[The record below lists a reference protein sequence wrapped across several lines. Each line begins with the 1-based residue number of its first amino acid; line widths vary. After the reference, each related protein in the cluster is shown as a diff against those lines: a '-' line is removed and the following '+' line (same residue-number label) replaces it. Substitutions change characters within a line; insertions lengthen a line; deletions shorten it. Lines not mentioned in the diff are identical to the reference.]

1 MRSEIVKVKAFNID
15 DNGKGIVRYNN
26 QTIFVDNLLKD
37 EEGQVKLIYAYD
49 KLKEAK
55 LIKRETT
62 SKYRVK
68 PKCAYYELC
77 GGCNLM
83 HLDYQKQLEYKQ
95 EKVKNL
101 LHKFASLDFE
111 VSPCLGMD
119 KPYNYRNKIQVPI
132 GKNKKGEIVSGFYS
146 ENTHQIIPHLDCLVE
161 DKQAEKII
169 EAFKSL
175 MKKYHIEPYDEDR
188 QTGLIRHIIIKTS
201 YHFDQVMVVIVTTID
216 EFKGRKNLAKE
227 LVDKCNNITTVVQNV
242 NPRKTNVILGEKQRV
257 LYGPG
262 KIKDSIFGL
271 EFLISAKSFYQT
283 NPIQLEVLYKTA
295 IELAA
300 LKKED
305 NILDAYSGTGT
316 IGLCASKYVNSVTLV
331 ELVKD
336 AYIDGLKNKEI
347 NNINNAEFINEDCTS
362 YLVNN
367 KDNVKYDVVFMDP
380 PRKGS
385 TPEFLNALIDIKPRK
400 IVYISCNPVTLA
412 RDLKFLLNDYNV
424 IKVVPV
430 DMFPHTSHVETIV
443 LLQRKTGQN

>member
-1 MRSEIVKVKAFNID
+1 MRSETVSLKCVNLD
-15 DNGKGIVRYNN
+15 DNGKGIVRYDN

-37 EEGQVKLIYAYD
+37 EVGQIKLTYAYD

-55 LIKRETT
+55 LVKRETT
-62 SKYRVK
+62 SKYRLK
-68 PKCAYYELC
+68 PKCPYYELC

-83 HLDYQKQLEYKQ
+83 HLEYSKQLEYKQ

-111 VSPCLGMD
+111 VSPTLGM
-119 KPYNYRNKIQVPI
+119 KEPYNYRNKIQVPV
-132 GKNKKGEIVSGFYS
+132 GKNKKGEIVTGFYS
-146 ENTHQIIPHLDCLVE
+146 ENTHKIVPHLDCLVE
-161 DKQAEKII
+161 DKRAEEII
-169 EAFKSL
+169 LAFKSL
-175 MKKYHIEPYDEDR
+175 MKKYHIEPYDEDK

-201 YHFDQVMVVIVTTID
+201 YHFNQIMVVLVTSQD

-227 LVDKCNNITTVVQNV
+227 LVDKCNNITCVVQNV

-257 LYGPG
+257 LYGLG

-295 IELAA
+295 IDLAQ
-300 LKKED
+300 LEKTD

-316 IGLCASKYVNSVTLV
+316 IGLCASKYVNKVTLV

-347 NNINNAEFINEDCTS
+347 NNIENAEFINQDCTK
-362 YLVNN
+362 YLVEN
-367 KDNVKYDVVFMDP
+367 KDNVKFDVIFMDP

-385 TPEFLNALIDIKPRK
+385 TKEFLDALINIRPKK
-400 IVYISCNPVTLA
+400 VVYISCNPVTLA
-412 RDLKFLLNDYNV
+412 RDLKYLLNDYEVKKV
-424 IKVVPV
+424 IPV

-443 LLQRKTGQN
+443 LLILK

>member
-1 MRSEIVKVKAFNID
+1 MRSETVSLKCVNLD
-15 DNGKGIVRYNN
+15 DNGKGIVRYDN

-37 EEGQVKLIYAYD
+37 EVGQIKLTYAYD

-62 SKYRVK
+62 SKYRLK
-68 PKCAYYELC
+68 PKCPYYELC

-83 HLDYQKQLEYKQ
+83 HLEYSKQLEYKQ

-111 VSPCLGMD
+111 VSPTLGM
-119 KPYNYRNKIQVPI
+119 KEPYNYRNKIQVPV
-132 GKNKKGEIVSGFYS
+132 GKNKKGEIVTGFYS
-146 ENTHQIIPHLDCLVE
+146 ENTHKIVPHLDCLVE
-161 DKQAEKII
+161 DKRAEEII
-169 EAFKSL
+169 LAFKSL
-175 MKKYHIEPYDEDR
+175 MKKYHIEPYDEDK

-201 YHFDQVMVVIVTTID
+201 YHFNQIMVVLVTSQD

-227 LVDKCNNITTVVQNV
+227 LVDKCNNITCVVQNV

-257 LYGPG
+257 LYGLG

-295 IELAA
+295 IDLAQ
-300 LKKED
+300 LEKTD

-316 IGLCASKYVNSVTLV
+316 IGLCASKYVNKVTLV

-347 NNINNAEFINEDCTS
+347 NNIENAEFINQDCTK
-362 YLVNN
+362 YLVEN
-367 KDNVKYDVVFMDP
+367 KDNVKFDVIFMDP

-385 TPEFLNALIDIKPRK
+385 TKEFLDALINIRPKK
-400 IVYISCNPVTLA
+400 VVYISCNPVTLA
-412 RDLKFLLNDYNV
+412 RDLKYLLNDYEVKKV
-424 IKVVPV
+424 IPV

-443 LLQRKTGQN
+443 LLILK

>member
-1 MRSEIVKVKAFNID
+1 MRSETVSLKCVNLD
-15 DNGKGIVRYNN
+15 DNGKGIVRYDN

-37 EEGQVKLIYAYD
+37 EVGQIKLTYAYD

-55 LIKRETT
+55 LVKRETT

-68 PKCAYYELC
+68 PKCPYYELC

-83 HLDYQKQLEYKQ
+83 HLEYSKQLEYKH

-111 VSPCLGMD
+111 VSPTLGM
-119 KPYNYRNKIQVPI
+119 KEPYNYRNKIQVPV
-132 GKNKKGEIVSGFYS
+132 GKNKKGEIVTGFYS
-146 ENTHQIIPHLDCLVE
+146 ENTHKIVPHLDCLVE
-161 DKQAEKII
+161 DKRAEEII
-169 EAFKSL
+169 LAFKSL
-175 MKKYHIEPYDEDR
+175 MKKYHIEPYDEDK

-201 YHFDQVMVVIVTTID
+201 YHFNQIMVVLVTSQD

-227 LVDKCNNITTVVQNV
+227 LVDKCNNITCVVQNV

-257 LYGPG
+257 LYGLG

-295 IELAA
+295 IDLAQ
-300 LKKED
+300 LEKTD

-316 IGLCASKYVNSVTLV
+316 IGLCASKYVNKVTLV

-347 NNINNAEFINEDCTS
+347 NNIENAEFINQDCTK
-362 YLVNN
+362 YLVEN
-367 KDNVKYDVVFMDP
+367 KDNVKFDVIFMDP

-385 TPEFLNALIDIKPRK
+385 TKEFLDALINIRPKK
-400 IVYISCNPVTLA
+400 VVYISCNPVTLA
-412 RDLKFLLNDYNV
+412 RDLKYLLNDYEVKKV
-424 IKVVPV
+424 IPV

-443 LLQRKTGQN
+443 LLNLK

>member
-1 MRSEIVKVKAFNID
+1 MRSETVSLKCVNLD
-15 DNGKGIVRYNN
+15 DNGKGIVRYDN

-37 EEGQVKLIYAYD
+37 EVGQIKLTYAYD

-55 LIKRETT
+55 LVKRETT

-68 PKCAYYELC
+68 PKCPYYELC

-83 HLDYQKQLEYKQ
+83 HLEYSKQLEYKH

-111 VSPCLGMD
+111 VSPTLGM
-119 KPYNYRNKIQVPI
+119 KEPYNYRNKIQVPV
-132 GKNKKGEIVSGFYS
+132 GKNKKGEIVTGFYS
-146 ENTHQIIPHLDCLVE
+146 ENTHKIVPHLDCLVE
-161 DKQAEKII
+161 DKRAEEII
-169 EAFKSL
+169 LAFKSL
-175 MKKYHIEPYDEDR
+175 MKKYHIEPYDEDK

-201 YHFDQVMVVIVTTID
+201 YHFNQIMVVLVTSQD

-227 LVDKCNNITTVVQNV
+227 LVDKCNNITCVVQNV

-257 LYGPG
+257 LYGLG

-295 IELAA
+295 IDLAQ
-300 LKKED
+300 LEKTD

-316 IGLCASKYVNSVTLV
+316 IGLCASKYVNKVTLV

-347 NNINNAEFINEDCTS
+347 NNIENAEFINRDCTK
-362 YLVNN
+362 YLVEN
-367 KDNVKYDVVFMDP
+367 KDNVKFDVIFMDP

-385 TPEFLNALIDIKPRK
+385 TKEFLDALINIRPKK
-400 IVYISCNPVTLA
+400 VVYISCNPVTLA
-412 RDLKFLLNDYNV
+412 RDLKYLLNDYEVKKV
-424 IKVVPV
+424 IPV

-443 LLQRKTGQN
+443 LLILK